1 METCTQVIAILA
13 SRPTFYPVRGK
24 SCFRRSVRLST
35 GARRRPE
42 LRRCLDPAPLSDM
55 PLGSPVIPLELCPA
69 GLCVRKRAVALLS
82 SASSNPE
89 LKGEHHTETIRIAI
103 QFGPSEHVNIAFL
116 YITAFNRYVQSKST
130 VTPQRLHS
138 DSTVTP
144 QRLHSDSTETPQSR
158 PISTSQRA

>member
-116 YITAFNRYVQSKST
+116 YITAFNRYVQSNCKVS
-130 VTPQRLHS
+130 S
-138 DSTVTP
+138 DLSYVCC
-144 QRLHSDSTETPQSR
+144 D
-158 PISTSQRA
+158 RACSV

>member
-1 METCTQVIAILA
+1 LETCTQVIAILA

-116 YITAFNRYVQSKST
+116 YITAFNRYVQSIKEEVERPPKNRLVLFPAGRST
-130 VTPQRLHS
+130 VYDDPEYTAHAFCLK
-138 DSTVTP
+138 
-144 QRLHSDSTETPQSR
+144 
-158 PISTSQRA
+158 

>member
-24 SCFRRSVRLST
+24 SCFRRIVRLST
-35 GARRRPE
+35 GARRQSE

-69 GLCVRKRAVALLS
+69 GLYERKHAVALLS

-116 YITAFNRYVQSKST
+116 YITAFNRYVQSINAFHFSYIPTST
-130 VTPQRLHS
+130 LHS
-138 DSTVTP
+138 FLLKGRTIMGFIPKS
-144 QRLHSDSTETPQSR
+144 
-158 PISTSQRA
+158 A